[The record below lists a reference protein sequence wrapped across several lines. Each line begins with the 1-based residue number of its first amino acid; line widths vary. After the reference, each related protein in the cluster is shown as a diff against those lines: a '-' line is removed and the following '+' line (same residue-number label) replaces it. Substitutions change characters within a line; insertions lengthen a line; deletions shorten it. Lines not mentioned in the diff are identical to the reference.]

1 MFKSLVVSIC
11 LLSAANGARAWADE
25 DPAATRPV
33 PMRGER
39 VAEYLDRWDAW
50 LETIPEDQDAM
61 GLIDDVCRVID
72 EQAGNQ
78 YYLMSGPSEDE
89 YDQAD
94 WGWTVEFIE
103 DYQQALWKAR
113 SLARRS
119 VVGVDLRHSSM
130 LYGRLG
136 DEGYAVEPTATPKF
150 FEDILPDHWSQ
161 MRKISMLLIADLYI
175 ANEAGQIDRVLWD
188 LRALV
193 GMAELCQTTGATID
207 FLVAGA
213 IDNLILGRLLR
224 DELDLDGF
232 SSAQLEELGL
242 LLTQIEGRYDPRL
255 FLKIERI
262 SVIDFVEWIY
272 EDSVDGR
279 ISPLGLARYIDSRSP
294 LSFAD
299 LQDMPYSL
307 LNFGSEPS
315 AWDVVGDLLAAMVLS
330 RHLKTKEEQIRFAN
344 QSFDDLL
351 SIWDQPIRM
360 LETWPMDRLDED
372 SSEGFLLILEYG
384 PVLEFTESFG
394 NVLGTKLNHDLD
406 LHAASLL
413 VALHAHKLRHGAF
426 PDRVEN
432 IEADLVRA
440 SFVDAMSGDT
450 LRYRLVDGQP
460 MIYSVGTDRDDD
472 GGSEMIGES
481 RSWLRFYPLDELAE
495 INKNNP
501 ASIDG
506 DWILYPRPE

>member
-1 MFKSLVVSIC
+1 MCKCMVVSIC
-11 LLSAANGARAWADE
+11 LLSAAHGAGADE

-61 GLIDDVCRVID
+61 GLIEDVCRVID

-78 YYLMSGPSEDE
+78 YYLMSGPTEDE

-94 WGWTVEFIE
+94 WEWTVEFIE
-103 DYQQALWKAR
+103 DHQQLLWKAR
-113 SLARRS
+113 SLARRF
-119 VVGVDLRHSSM
+119 VVGVDLRDSSM

-136 DEGYAVEPTATPKF
+136 DKGYAVEPTATPKF
-150 FEDILPDHWSQ
+150 FDDILPDHWGQ
-161 MRKISMLLIADLYI
+161 MRRISNLLCADIYI
-175 ANEAGQIDRVLWD
+175 ANEAGHIDRVLWD
-188 LRALV
+188 LQGLV
-193 GMAELCQTTGATID
+193 GMARLCQTRGATID
-207 FLVAGA
+207 HLVAGS
-213 IDNLILGRLLR
+213 IDNMILRRLLR
-224 DELDLDGF
+224 DEIDLNRY
-232 SSAQLEELGL
+232 SSEQLEELGL
-242 LLTQIEGRYDPRL
+242 LLTQIEGRYDPRA
-255 FLKIERI
+255 FLETER
-262 SVIDFVEWIY
+262 SSLIDFVEWIY

-279 ISPLGLARYIDSRSP
+279 IRPLGLARYVDLKEPPKYWNPLNNTSYSP
-294 LSFAD
+294 ARDAVS
-299 LQDMPYSL
+299 DM
-307 LNFGSEPS
+307 
-315 AWDVVGDLLAAMVLS
+315 LAAMVLS
-330 RHLKTKEEQIRFAN
+330 RHLKTKQEQIRFSN
-344 QSFDDLL
+344 KFFDDFIG
-351 SIWDQPIRM
+351 IWDQPIRM

-406 LHAASLL
+406 LQAASLL

-432 IEADLVRA
+432 IEADLVQA
-440 SFVDAMSGDT
+440 SFVDALSGDT
-450 LRYRLVDGQP
+450 LRYKLIDGQP

-472 GGSEMIGES
+472 GGLEVNEES

-506 DWILYPRPE
+506 DWVLYPRPD